1 MNSPAPPLDLVHMRH
16 LVLWSISSSSSE
28 NMHVSLV
35 PMSSRSMT
43 SDVSLVSLS
52 MLLIMCN

>member
-1 MNSPAPPLDLVHMRH
+1 
-16 LVLWSISSSSSE
+16 
-28 NMHVSLV
+28 MHVSLV